1 VGAPFLANAGQS
13 FEKEWRRIMTS
24 ETLERIFGPRV
35 SSEERSMHRGRYALP
50 TGLFVASTILLLV
63 SILLPYWEMTLHAP
77 QYPKGLRVH
86 AYVNHLEGDVN
97 EIDGLNHYI
106 GMRRLD
112 EAARLERAIAIQAVA
127 VIICLVLGAILIHN
141 RLAALLALPALLFPI
156 GFLVDLQLW
165 LWHFGQ
171 NLDPHAALSSSVKP
185 FVPPVLGVGR
195 VGQFHTVSVPGSGLL
210 LATVASLLVLVG
222 LWAHRRAYKPLV
234 DQQREKSSRH
244 AAGARTAVAVASFV
258 FLATS
263 AFRSAHA
270 VNLQNAIDAA
280 EAGSTL
286 LIEAGIYDAPI
297 VIAKPLVLEAKPGA
311 VIQGNG
317 HGDDLVRIEAP
328 DVAIAGF
335 TIRGTGSNLEEENAA
350 ILVHAPRARIEGNV
364 LEDDL
369 FGIYLQ
375 NAPESIVRGN
385 RITGMDIDIA
395 RRGDAIR
402 LWNANGCVIENN
414 EVAHTRDVIIW
425 YSEGVELRGNCIADS
440 RYGLHFMY
448 ANANVVEG
456 NTLQRNSVGAFLMYS
471 KSLVFRG
478 NLLLSNR
485 GPSGYGIGMKDVDGV
500 IAQDN
505 RILGNRVG
513 MYLDNS
519 PFSPSMLHEIDRNL
533 FAFNDIGIA
542 FQPAVRRNQFHE
554 NAFIEN
560 LEQIAVIGSGDFG
573 GNDFTVDGRGNY
585 WSDYNG
591 FDLGEDGLGDIAYR
605 SESLFENLVDRETK
619 LRLFLFS
626 PAQQAV
632 ELASR
637 AVPTFKPRSKLTD
650 TAPLMNVPEIEGP
663 TVPRAPVKKLGA
675 FAGFLALSSMAA
687 LGASQAGRWRMA
699 GTTME
704 TMAHA
709 KPRASIVPLD
719 LGAPLLNVD
728 NLTKRFGRFV
738 AVDDV
743 SWQMRRGEA
752 IALWGRNGAGKTT
765 ALKCILGLHRCEGR
779 IAIAG
784 KDATRDGKSA
794 RAAIGYVP
802 QELALPADMGTIEA
816 LAFYARLKK
825 VPAERVHEVLGD
837 VEMLPHAKKKIGE
850 LSGGL
855 KQRVALAVALLSDPP
870 LLVLDEMTSNLDA
883 AARAEFLALLV
894 RQKKL
899 GKTILFTSHR
909 PGEIAALADRVLV
922 LEQGRLVQECSAAEL
937 VQVIASEE

>member
-1 VGAPFLANAGQS
+1 
-13 FEKEWRRIMTS
+13 MTP

-35 SSEERSMHRGRYALP
+35 SSEERSVHRGRYALP
-50 TGLFVASTILLLV
+50 TALFVASTILLLV
-63 SILLPYWEMTLHAP
+63 SILVPYWEMTLHAP

-86 AYVNHLEGDVN
+86 AYVNHLEGDMQ

-112 EAARLERAIAIQAVA
+112 EAAQLERSIAIQAIA

-141 RLAALLALPALLFPI
+141 RAAALLALPALLFPV
-156 GFLVDLQLW
+156 GFLVDLQFW

-185 FVPPVLGVGR
+185 FVPPVLGIGR
-195 VGQFHTVSVPGSGLL
+195 VGQFHTVSVPGLG
-210 LATVASLLVLVG
+210 LVLAAAASVLVLMG

-234 DQQREKSSRH
+234 DQLKKASRSE
-244 AAGARTAVAVASFV
+244 AGADRSIAVAA
-258 FLATS
+258 FLFMAISTNHP
-263 AFRSAHA
+263 ANALD
-270 VNLQNAIDAA
+270 LQKKVDEAA
-280 EAGSTL
+280 PGSK
-286 LIEAGIYDAPI
+286 LIVEAGIYDAP
-297 VIAKPLVLEAKPGA
+297 VILAKPIVLEAMPGA

-317 HGDDLVRIEAP
+317 RGDLVRILAP
-328 DVAIAGF
+328 DVAILGF
-335 TIRGTGSNLEEENAA
+335 AIRGTGSSLDEENAA
-350 ILVHAPRARIEGNV
+350 ILVRAPRARIERNV

-375 NAPESIVRGN
+375 DAPDCIVRGN
-385 RITGMDIDIA
+385 RIVGKQIDIA

-402 LWNANGCVIENN
+402 LWNSNGCVIENN
-414 EVAHTRDVIIW
+414 EVTRTRDVIIW
-425 YSEGVELRGNCIADS
+425 YSAGVVLRGNRISNS

-448 ANANVVEG
+448 ANASTVEE
-456 NTLQRNSVGAFLMYS
+456 NSLQENSVGAFLMYS
-471 KSLVFRG
+471 KDLVFRR
-478 NLLLSNR
+478 NLLLQNR

-500 IAQDN
+500 VAQDN

-513 MYLDNS
+513 LYLDNS
-519 PFSPSMLHEIDRNL
+519 PFSPSMTHEIQRNL

-542 FQPAVRRNQFHE
+542 FQPAVRRNHFRE
-554 NAFIEN
+554 NAFVEN

-573 GNDFTVDGRGNY
+573 GNEFTIEGRGNY
-585 WSDYNG
+585 WSDYTG
-591 FDLGEDGLGDIAYR
+591 FDLGEDGIGDVVYR

-637 AVPTFKPRSKLTD
+637 AAPTFKPRPKLSD
-650 TAPLMNVPEIEGP
+650 SAPLMSLPKIAGP
-663 TVPRAPVKKLGA
+663 PLPRSPVRNLGV
-675 FAGFLALSSMAA
+675 FAGFLALSSIAA
-687 LGASQAGRWRMA
+687 LGASQSSRWRVIPA
-699 GTTME
+699 RIAE
-704 TMAHA
+704 
-709 KPRASIVPLD
+709 RASIVPLD
-719 LGAPLLNVD
+719 LPTPLLTVN
-728 NLTKRFGRFV
+728 NLTKRFGRCV
-738 AVDDV
+738 AVDDL
-743 SWQMRRGEA
+743 SWEMRRGEA

-784 KDATRDGKSA
+784 RDAVRDGKRA

-802 QELALPADMGTIEA
+802 QELALPADMGTVEA

-825 VPAERVHEVLGD
+825 VAGERVREALCE
-837 VEMLPHAKKKIGE
+837 VEMQEHAKKKIGE
-850 LSGGL
+850 LSGGM

-870 LLVLDEMTSNLDA
+870 LLILDEMTSNLDA
-883 AARAEFLALLV
+883 AARAEFLALLL

-909 PGEIAALADRVLV
+909 PGEVAALADRVLI
-922 LEQGRLVQECSAAEL
+922 LDRGRLAKECAPGDLMHMIDRED
-937 VQVIASEE
+937 